1 MEYKAWLDEFFT
13 GLGVDVMRYFLFA
26 GIPFLLLYILFKS
39 KMLRFKV
46 QQKFPE
52 NKQLARE
59 IGYSLLSMVIFSVV
73 SLAVFVLQ
81 QQGYTK
87 IYMDIHQHSTTYLVA
102 SVFIFIIAHD
112 TWFYWTHRLMHHKK
126 IYPHVHLIHHKSI
139 NPSPWA
145 TFAFHPYEAFI
156 QVLILPVMV
165 FAIPLHPAAIL
176 AWSMYQLV
184 LNVGGHTGYEFF
196 RSGFTKRFHTLWS
209 NTATH
214 HNLHHKYVNCNY
226 SLYFNVWDRIMG
238 TNHARYHDEFEAVIE
253 RRTKAKNETP
263 KTETKPVTTD
273 VPNEQLSAN

>member
-1 MEYKAWLDEFFT
+1 MF
-13 GLGVDVMRYFLFA
+13 
-26 GIPFLLLYILFKS
+26 
-39 KMLRFKV
+39 RFKV

-52 NKQLARE
+52 NKQLKRE
-59 IGYSLLSMVIFSVV
+59 IGYSLLSMLIFSVV
-73 SLAVFVLQ
+73 SLGVFVAQ
-81 QQGYTK
+81 QHGYTK
-87 IYMDIHQHSTTYLVA
+87 MYLDIKAHSTAYLIF
-102 SVFIFIIAHD
+102 SVFLFIVVHD

-156 QVLILPVMV
+156 QVLILPLMV
-165 FAIPLHPAAIL
+165 FTVPLHPAAIL

-196 RSGFTKRFHTLWS
+196 RSGFTKRIHTLWS

-226 SLYFNVWDRIMG
+226 SLYFNIWDRIMG
-238 TNHARYHDEFEAVIE
+238 TNHARYHDEFEEVVK
-253 RRTKAKNETP
+253 RRQEGAETAKSEQTTPEHIQPETLP
-263 KTETKPVTTD
+263 T
-273 VPNEQLSAN
+273 N